1 MNKLYLL
8 LGGLAVGAGSMFF
21 LDPARGRR
29 RRALARLKAVEIT
42 RDVQKAGRTAR
53 KATQRTWARVT
64 DGSEKVV
71 NATTGTFRQVANA
84 LH

>member
-8 LGGLAVGAGSMFF
+8 LGGLLVGAGGMFF

-29 RRALARLKAVEIT
+29 RRARVRLKTVELAREA
-42 RDVQKAGRTAR
+42 RKAGRTAR
-53 KATQRTWARVT
+53 KASQRTWARVAN
-64 DGSEKVV
+64 GSEKVV